1 MSEWLERL
9 RGTLEPI
16 LAKHDPRPDISAYRE
31 MPVCIFRY
39 PPAAEFALRQELA
52 LLKTRLE
59 QQHGK
64 RIIAISL
71 MGCLKAALAAH
82 APVER
87 LVEAERDLGHKTVSQ
102 TIHQVLCEYAPL
114 EQIVLD
120 QVPHDA
126 DPYRD
131 VIWFTRAGA
140 LYPVYRTS
148 TLLEHLQGKLAAPG
162 VLFFPGELEGP
173 AGLRFM
179 GIHEPEHN
187 YRARIY

>member
-16 LAKHDPRPDISAYRE
+16 LAKDDPRPDISAYRE
-31 MPVCIFRY
+31 MPLCIFRY
-39 PPAAEFALRQELA
+39 PPSAEFALRQELA

-59 QQHGK
+59 QRGK
-64 RIIAISL
+64 RITTISL
-71 MGCLKAALAAH
+71 TDCMQMALATH
-82 APVER
+82 APVES

-114 EQIVLD
+114 DQIVLS
-120 QVPHDA
+120 QIPA
-126 DPYRD
+126 DTEPYRD
-131 VIWFTRAGA
+131 IIWFIRAGA
-140 LYPVYRTS
+140 LFPVYRTS
-148 TLLEHLQGKLAAPG
+148 TLLEHFQGKLAAPG

>member
-1 MSEWLERL
+1 MTDWLDRL
-9 RGTLEPI
+9 QGTLEPI
-16 LAKHDPRPDISAYRE
+16 LAKDDPRPDISAYRE
-31 MPVCIFRY
+31 MPLCIFRY
-39 PPAAEFALRQELA
+39 PPTAEFAVRQELA

-59 QQHGK
+59 QQWRK
-64 RIIAISL
+64 RVTVISL
-71 MGCLKAALAAH
+71 MECLRAALAAH
-82 APVER
+82 APEAS

-102 TIHQVLCEYAPL
+102 TIHQVLSEYAPL
-114 EQIVLD
+114 DQIVLSRI
-120 QVPHDA
+120 PADA
-126 DPYRD
+126 DPCRD
-131 VIWFTRAGA
+131 LIWFTRAGA
-140 LYPVYRTS
+140 MFPVYRTS